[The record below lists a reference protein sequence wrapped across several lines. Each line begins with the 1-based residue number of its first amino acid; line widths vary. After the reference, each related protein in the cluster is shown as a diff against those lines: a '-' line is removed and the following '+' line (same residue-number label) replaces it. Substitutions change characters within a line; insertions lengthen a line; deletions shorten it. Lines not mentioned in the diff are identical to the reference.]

1 MALPDDFMA
10 LLRTRVPLSSLV
22 QKRVKLVKK
31 GNRMNGLCPFHNEK
45 TPSFYVNDDDGFYHC
60 FGCQASGDA
69 ITYLREQ
76 DGMSFMEAVRHL
88 AELAGVEVPNT
99 MPADPARSQQRA
111 ATMDILEASARYFA
125 HHLNTPDG
133 AAARAYLDQR
143 GLGDEMRSQFRLGYA
158 PPRGLLQSLQQR
170 GFSPEMIIEA
180 GLAARS
186 DRDGSI
192 YESFRNRIIFPIE
205 DRQGKV
211 IGFGGRAMGDAMPKY
226 LNSSEGP
233 VFSKKMV
240 LYGWG
245 QARQM
250 IRAKKPLL
258 VVEGYMD
265 VIAVTASG
273 LAGALAPLGT
283 ALTDDQIKLL
293 WRLSE
298 EPILCFDGDAAGQKA
313 AMRAIERC
321 LPVLEPGKTVR
332 IATLPDGKDPDD
344 ILKEEGRE
352 GFARILE
359 SASGL
364 MDALWSRTAGLYDVS
379 DPSGMAAFW
388 QHIRNAARQIVHNQ
402 TRTAY
407 MDEIEFRIR
416 QIKASRQQQA
426 GGQLGGQLGGQGNNR
441 YGNQRYGG
449 QGYGAGYG
457 YGQPMRRR
465 PATGLEAKHKVLLAL
480 LLDHPAQAHEH
491 FEELSALHLAS
502 ESLENVKNS
511 VLDQLIRDPDLD
523 AAAVK
528 HHVSISGHE
537 SLLAELAGSD
547 IQNRLEKPAKDLAP
561 ARAAELITEMIQLSK
576 HRRRR

>member
-1 MALPDDFMA
+1 MALPDDFMGI
-10 LLRTRVPLSSLV
+10 LRSRVPLSSLV

-88 AELAGVEVPNT
+88 ADIAGVEVPNT
-99 MPADPARSQQRA
+99 LAPDPARSQQRA
-111 ATMDILEASARYFA
+111 ETMDILEASARYFS
-125 HHLNTPDG
+125 HHLNSPDG
-133 AAARAYLDQR
+133 TAARTYLDQR
-143 GLGDEMRSQFRLGYA
+143 GLSDEMRSQFRLGYA

-170 GFSPEMIIEA
+170 GFSTEMIIEA

-186 DRDGSI
+186 DRDGSL
-192 YESFRNRIIFPIE
+192 YESFRNRIMFPIE

-283 ALTDDQIKLL
+283 ALTDDQIRLL

-332 IATLPDGKDPDD
+332 IATLPEGKDPDD

-359 SASGL
+359 SAHGL
-364 MDALWSRTAGLYDVS
+364 MDALWARTAALYDVS

-388 QHIRNAARQIVHNQ
+388 QHIRTAARQIAHNQ

-407 MDEIEFRIR
+407 MDEIEYRIK
-416 QIKASRQQQA
+416 QVKASRQQQA
-426 GGQLGGQLGGQGNNR
+426 GGMASGPAGYNRPGYNRAGYNQGGYNQG
-441 YGNQRYGG
+441 
-449 QGYGAGYG
+449 GYG
-457 YGQPMRRR
+457 YGAPMRKR
-465 PATGLEAKHKVLLAL
+465 PATGIEAKHKVLLAL
-480 LLDHPAQAHEH
+480 LLDHPAQAHDY
-491 FEELSALHLAS
+491 FEELSALNLAT

-511 VLDQLIRDPDLD
+511 LLDQLIRDPDLD

-528 HHVSISGHE
+528 HHVSISGHD

-547 IQNRLEKPAKDLAP
+547 IQNRLEKPAKELAP
-561 ARAAELITEMIQLSK
+561 ARAAELINEMIQLSK